1 MSRNGTTS
9 TERPSL
15 YTALEMVNERIE
27 SLALIINQMSDN
39 QGFYARQPVNQIQI
53 DQFFAKLV

>member
-1 MSRNGTTS
+1 MNRNGTTS

-15 YTALEMVNERIE
+15 YTVLELVNERIE

-39 QGFYARQPVNQIQI
+39 QGFYARQPVNQTQI
-53 DQFFAKLV
+53 DQFFAKLD